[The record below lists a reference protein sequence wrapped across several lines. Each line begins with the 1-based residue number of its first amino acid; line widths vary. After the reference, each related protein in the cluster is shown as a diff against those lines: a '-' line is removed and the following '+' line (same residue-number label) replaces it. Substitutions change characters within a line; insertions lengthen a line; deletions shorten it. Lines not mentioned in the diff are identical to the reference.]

1 VWCSGMASGGLVC
14 DHQQAG
20 GVVLPAC
27 TGSLWVQGFRPG
39 TVVIT
44 GADLN
49 PGRKIVALRLLRSTW
64 AGFTSGGSPLHR
76 PGEEGLG
83 GDSGFSG
90 PSQSLYVLAS
100 PRGSQAPEPI
110 NLSPRRPR
118 LRRKGASISGR
129 SPALNCT
136 VARCDGTDDPIRERK
151 YHVSQVRRSP
161 PERPDLTGS
170 AGLRSTTNPS
180 PASLQIS
187 ERAKAYI

>member
-1 VWCSGMASGGLVC
+1 VCGVPEWPPVAWCVTTSKLVVWCCRRA
-14 DHQQAG
+14 
-20 GVVLPAC
+20 PAAW
-27 TGSLWVQGFRPG
+27 WVQGFRPG

-44 GADLN
+44 GADPN

-110 NLSPRRPR
+110 NFSTSSTQAAAEGCLHFGKVASAR
-118 LRRKGASISGR
+118 LYGGA
-129 SPALNCT
+129 
-136 VARCDGTDDPIRERK
+136 
-151 YHVSQVRRSP
+151 VRWDR
-161 PERPDLTGS
+161 
-170 AGLRSTTNPS
+170 
-180 PASLQIS
+180 
-187 ERAKAYI
+187 